1 MPRLTVATPAT
12 DRALITLAIVKDELN
27 VTGSA
32 SDAKLTRWIAE
43 ETARITAHCGAA
55 ADQLG
60 RRTFASEDMVVT
72 FNAAELADG
81 WDYLALPWRIPVTA
95 VASVTVDG
103 TALETTEYEA
113 EPMSALLYR
122 LDADGNRTTWEA
134 YTTIVTLTAGWA
146 LTGDDHP
153 LMRRACLD
161 LVRARY
167 MAGNRDPNLKVDEAV
182 GVSRFEYWV
191 NPTSPDA
198 DGLPSE
204 IAAMVASY
212 TSPVVG

>member
-1 MPRLTVATPAT
+1 MPRINVTTPAT
-12 DRALITLAIVKDELN
+12 SRALLALDILKDELN

-43 ETARITAHCGAA
+43 ETDRITSHCGVA

-60 RRTFASEDMVVT
+60 RRTFASEETVVT

-95 VASVTVDG
+95 VTSVTVDG
-103 TALETTEYEA
+103 AALETTEYEV
-113 EPMSALLYR
+113 EPMTALLYR
-122 LDADGNRTTWEA
+122 LDSDGSRTTWGA
-134 YTTIVTLTAGWA
+134 LRTVVSLTAGWD

-153 LMRRACLD
+153 LVRRACLE

-167 MAGNRDPNLKVDEAV
+167 VAGNRDPRLKMDRVE
-182 GVSRFEYWV
+182 GIGEQQFWV

-204 IAAMVASY
+204 IAAMVSSY
-212 TSPVVG
+212 TSPVAG